1 MELAKS
7 IKPLKLA
14 GALAAIRK
22 TFNGGIDESLSF
34 ISGGRLSSSGSGI

>member
-14 GALAAIRK
+14 GALAAIRN
-22 TFNGGIDESLSF
+22 TFKGGTDESLSF
-34 ISGGRLSSSGSGI
+34 ISRERVSSSGRGI